1 MRKVRS
7 MVKKTF
13 IMLIMLWPGITFSQY
28 ERPGSSAAQ
37 FLNIGVN
44 ARAES
49 MAGSYIS
56 QTQGAEATYYNP
68 AALAALKELDAS
80 FNYTSWFAGIK
91 HGFMAIAYPLGSMG
105 VLAFSATALTT
116 DEMEVRTPLQPDG
129 TGETFYS
136 GDYRVGLSY
145 AVSMTDRVRIGIT
158 GNYIKL
164 YLYRDFI
171 EGAFAGDVG
180 VLYDSGV
187 KNFRFGLKISNFGSN
202 IKFINESYPM
212 PTSFSFGM
220 SFNAIEGTEHT
231 VLLSATALKPN
242 DGGPQGALG
251 TEYGFHDLV
260 FLRAGYNIDDPV
272 KTFAFGVGAK
282 LSLSTFN
289 LRVDYSYNDFSD
301 LGGAQRLTLG
311 ISL

>member
-1 MRKVRS
+1 
-7 MVKKTF
+7 
-13 IMLIMLWPGITFSQY
+13 MLILLWPGIIFSQY

-56 QTQGAEATYYNP
+56 QVEGAEATYYNP
-68 AALAALKELDAS
+68 AALASIKGLDVS
-80 FNYTSWFAGIK
+80 FSYTSWFAEIK
-91 HGFMAIAYPLGSMG
+91 HGFMAVAHPLGSMG
-105 VLAFSATALTT
+105 VIAFSATALTT
-116 DEMEVRTPLQPDG
+116 DEMAVRTPLQPDG

-136 GDYRVGLSY
+136 GDYRVGISFALP
-145 AVSMTDRVRIGIT
+145 MTDRVSLGIT

-164 YLYRDFI
+164 YLYKDFI
-171 EGAFAGDVG
+171 EGAFAGDIG
-180 VLYDSGV
+180 ILYDSGIR
-187 KNFRFGLKISNFGSN
+187 NFRFGLKISNFGSN

-212 PTSFSFGM
+212 PTSFSFGL
-220 SFNAIEGTEHT
+220 SFNVIQNTEHT
-231 VLLSATALKPN
+231 VLFSATALKPN
-242 DGGPQGALG
+242 DGSPQGSIG
-251 TEYGFHDLV
+251 TEYSFHNLV

-272 KTFAFGVGAK
+272 KTFAFGAGTK